1 MRTLS
6 IVLSIFVLMLAG
18 CSGSG
23 GASVDVP
30 TPIPVY
36 TEAPTT
42 QPTAQPVAQ
51 ATTKPTIAATAT
63 PLASDTPTSEPSAT
77 PTDEPTV
84 TPTAELTATAT
95 STPTTAPTKIAAT
108 ATFTPTLSIPTATV
122 TATIAAPTAVP
133 TAVPTA
139 TSESGAENSAL
150 YTGMPAEI
158 LALMPAADAANGQ
171 ALTVSNGCIAC
182 HSLEKDVRVV
192 GPSWYSVGASAGER
206 VEGQSAG
213 LYLYT
218 SIVEPN
224 AYINEG
230 YIAGLMPQTYKDVLS
245 NEQMADVIAYLLTM
259 QGK

>member
-1 MRTLS
+1 
-6 IVLSIFVLMLAG
+6 
-18 CSGSG
+18 
-23 GASVDVP
+23 
-30 TPIPVY
+30 
-36 TEAPTT
+36 
-42 QPTAQPVAQ
+42 
-51 ATTKPTIAATAT
+51 
-63 PLASDTPTSEPSAT
+63 
-77 PTDEPTV
+77 
-84 TPTAELTATAT
+84 
-95 STPTTAPTKIAAT
+95 
-108 ATFTPTLSIPTATV
+108 
-122 TATIAAPTAVP
+122 
-133 TAVPTA
+133 
-139 TSESGAENSAL
+139 
-150 YTGMPAEI
+150 MPAEI